1 MFSRCRAFPGL
12 FAIKMRNCALSMSM
26 RTVLLVLLRLHIASM
41 TSTLQR
47 VGGIALH
54 EGNQLATTNC
64 ILTTD
69 STGQRIWDAGRV
81 LASVLCHSDLNGKRV
96 LELGSGTG
104 VGGLTAAKGGAALV
118 MLTDGSETA
127 VELLQQNIEAN
138 DLEDRAQSYQ
148 LSWGWSYLADTVD
161 LVAHGPWDLI
171 IGSDLLYAPE
181 SHPDLLTTL
190 AALCTPSHTEVLL
203 TYPTRFTESLFFD
216 EAAELF
222 RIDDHEE
229 VEPALWATRMVM
241 RA

>member
-1 MFSRCRAFPGL
+1 
-12 FAIKMRNCALSMSM
+12 MRNCALSMSM

-148 LSWGWSYLADTVD
+148 LSWGRSYLADTVD

>member
-1 MFSRCRAFPGL
+1 
-12 FAIKMRNCALSMSM
+12 MRNCALSMSM

>member
-1 MFSRCRAFPGL
+1 
-12 FAIKMRNCALSMSM
+12 MRNRALSMSM

>member
-1 MFSRCRAFPGL
+1 
-12 FAIKMRNCALSMSM
+12 MSM

-190 AALCTPSHTEVLL
+190 AALCTPSYTEVLL

>member
-1 MFSRCRAFPGL
+1 
-12 FAIKMRNCALSMSM
+12 MRNCALSMSM

-190 AALCTPSHTEVLL
+190 AALCTPSYTEVLL

>member
-1 MFSRCRAFPGL
+1 MFTMQGFPGL
-12 FAIKMRNCALSMSM
+12 FAIKMRCALSMTM

>member
-1 MFSRCRAFPGL
+1 MLSRWALPGL
-12 FAIKMRNCALSMSM
+12 FAQKMQHSLS
-26 RTVLLVLLRLHIASM
+26 TPTVVVLLWLPIASTFTI

-54 EGNQLATTNC
+54 EGSQLATTNC
-64 ILTTD
+64 MHLD

-81 LASVLCHSDLNGKRV
+81 LASVLCHADLNGKRV

-127 VELLQQNIEAN
+127 VELLQQNIKAN
-138 DLEDRAQSYQ
+138 NLEDSAQSYQ
-148 LSWGWSYLADTVD
+148 LSWGYLADTVD

-222 RIDDHEE
+222 RVDDHEE

>member
-1 MFSRCRAFPGL
+1 
-12 FAIKMRNCALSMSM
+12 MSM

>member
-1 MFSRCRAFPGL
+1 MFTMQGFSWSFRQQDAQP
-12 FAIKMRNCALSMSM
+12 CALSTSM

>member
-1 MFSRCRAFPGL
+1 
-12 FAIKMRNCALSMSM
+12 MRNCALSMSM

-222 RIDDHEE
+222 RVDDHEE

>member
-1 MFSRCRAFPGL
+1 MF
-12 FAIKMRNCALSMSM
+12 KMRNCALSMSM